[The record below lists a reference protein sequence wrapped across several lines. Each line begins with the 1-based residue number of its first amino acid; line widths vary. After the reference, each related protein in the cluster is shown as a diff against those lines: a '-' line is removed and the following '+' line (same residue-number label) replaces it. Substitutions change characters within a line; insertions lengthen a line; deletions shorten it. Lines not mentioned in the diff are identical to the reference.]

1 MNMIQV
7 IQRALT
13 ILEYIAQSQSTTTL
27 GELAAYAGI
36 NATTCANIVKELVQ
50 NGYLEQEGHGK
61 GYRLGAMA
69 CAWGQLAGPYQALR
83 HASEPVVHRLA
94 EKTGETSLVSV
105 LSGSRKLVVCF
116 AEGIETIRFTLERGV
131 FDDIHWTGGGIL
143 LLAHATEKQRSW
155 ISQCL
160 WQRWGS
166 NPEALEFLQRLPDA
180 MSKAIHSDYVVCE
193 TTKVAQFAVALRASG
208 RVVATLG
215 ITVPQ
220 FRASPEKRKQVV
232 EALLDGALEISSY
245 LAGDV
250 AVD

>member
-1 MNMIQV
+1 MIQV

-13 ILEYIAQSQSTTTL
+13 VLEFIARSQTPPTL
-27 GELAAYAGI
+27 GELAAHAGI

-69 CAWGQLAGPYQALR
+69 FSLGQLAGPYQALR
-83 HASEPVVHRLA
+83 HASEPVVQRLA
-94 EKTGETSLVSV
+94 EQTGETSLVSV

-116 AEGIETIRFTLERGV
+116 AEGVETVRFALERGV
-131 FDDIHWTGGGIL
+131 FDDIHWTAGGIL

-166 NPEALEFLQRLPDA
+166 NPEAVEFLQRLPEAVTNARQVDR
-180 MSKAIHSDYVVCE
+180 VVCE
-193 TTKVAQFAVALRASG
+193 TPKVAQFAVALRSGG

-220 FRASPEKRKQVV
+220 FRASPDKRKQVV
-232 EALLDGALEISSY
+232 EALLDGALEISSC
-245 LAGDV
+245 LDGNTSAD
-250 AVD
+250 